1 MAPLVPWIRPC
12 QTVSYNDT
20 SRLGLCVRIMPRI
33 AHIAQAIN
41 TIYNSEKTGNSVVLY
56 TTITMHINLQPKR
69 LKALIT
75 AYRLKLLT

>member
-1 MAPLVPWIRPC
+1 
-12 QTVSYNDT
+12 
-20 SRLGLCVRIMPRI
+20 MPRI